1 MEENEYTY
9 MSNGELSLKM
19 DKLREEF
26 EDRKSIIAKAYE
38 DMIEL
43 NKEYA
48 IVEKIFKKQGRR
60 DYG

>member
-48 IVEKIFKKQGRR
+48 IVEKIFKKRTGEA
-60 DYG
+60 

>member
-1 MEENEYTY
+1 MEKNEYIY

-48 IVEKIFKKQGRR
+48 IVEKIFKKRTGEV
-60 DYG
+60 

>member
-9 MSNGELSLKM
+9 MSNAELSLKM

-48 IVEKIFKKQGRR
+48 IVEKIFKKRTGEA
-60 DYG
+60 

>member
-1 MEENEYTY
+1 MEENEYIY

-48 IVEKIFKKQGRR
+48 IVEKIFKKRTGEA
-60 DYG
+60 

>member
-1 MEENEYTY
+1 MEENDYTY
-9 MSNGELSLKM
+9 MSNAELSLKM

-48 IVEKIFKKQGRR
+48 IVEKIFKKRTGEA
-60 DYG
+60 

>member
-48 IVEKIFKKQGRR
+48 IVEKIFKKRIGEV
-60 DYG
+60 

>member
-1 MEENEYTY
+1 MEENDYTY
-9 MSNGELSLKM
+9 MSNAELSLKM

-43 NKEYA
+43 NKEYT
-48 IVEKIFKKQGRR
+48 IVEKIFKKRTGEA
-60 DYG
+60 

>member
-48 IVEKIFKKQGRR
+48 IVEKIFKKRTGEV
-60 DYG
+60 

>member
-1 MEENEYTY
+1 MEENEYIY
-9 MSNGELSLKM
+9 MSNGELSIKM

-48 IVEKIFKKQGRR
+48 IVEKIFKKRTGEV
-60 DYG
+60 

>member
-1 MEENEYTY
+1 MEEKEYIY

-48 IVEKIFKKQGRR
+48 IVEKIFKKRTGEA
-60 DYG
+60 

>member
-1 MEENEYTY
+1 MGENDYTY

-48 IVEKIFKKQGRR
+48 IVEKIFKKRTGEA
-60 DYG
+60 

>member
-1 MEENEYTY
+1 MEENEYIY

-43 NKEYA
+43 NKEYV
-48 IVEKIFKKQGRR
+48 IVEKIFKKRTGEV
-60 DYG
+60 

>member
-1 MEENEYTY
+1 MEENEYIY

-48 IVEKIFKKQGRR
+48 IVEKIFKKRTGEV
-60 DYG
+60 

>member
-1 MEENEYTY
+1 MEENEYMY

-48 IVEKIFKKQGRR
+48 IVEKIFKKRTGEV
-60 DYG
+60 

>member
-1 MEENEYTY
+1 MEENDYTY

-48 IVEKIFKKQGRR
+48 IVEKIFKKRTGEV
-60 DYG
+60 

>member
-1 MEENEYTY
+1 MEESEYIY
-9 MSNGELSLKM
+9 MSNSELSLKM

-48 IVEKIFKKQGRR
+48 IVEKIFKKRTGEV
-60 DYG
+60 

>member
-1 MEENEYTY
+1 MFNYTY
-9 MSNGELSLKM
+9 MSNAELSLKM

-48 IVEKIFKKQGRR
+48 IVEKIFKKRTGEA
-60 DYG
+60 